1 VADYLDSLRA
11 RGVISDDAAASAQDA
26 RDAAAWRTRQSVQP
40 DEGRQEGAATAY
52 LDRMGGR
59 LRDDLADIGDQALHR
74 PEEFATNLATGGEL
88 GVMRSGATVGL
99 FRELLRSGKSI
110 EEAAAHL
117 GITPRAAQA
126 LARGGGVPKNGMT
139 GVFDVPGAVER
150 FKDLASQ
157 RKLAGQIA
165 REFGVSA
172 PTVRAKARELGID
185 LQRGE
190 TVVERSA
197 RIKRESAGPEGTP
210 SAPAAPRPSEDN
222 ERPARM
228 LFDLMHQGW
237 TDHELAA
244 EFGVSPE
251 EIAGKRPVLQ
261 RKYGKERA
269 LFFDVFS
276 KMDDHEIAAEYGMSP
291 DEIRNKRL
299 DLERKY
305 GK

>member
-1 VADYLDSLRA
+1 MADYLDQLLA
-11 RGVISDDAAASAQDA
+11 RGVISDNAAASAQDA
-26 RDAAAWRTRQSVQP
+26 RDAAAYRTRQAVQP
-40 DEGRQEGAATAY
+40 DEGRHEGAATAY
-52 LDRMGGR
+52 LDDMGER
-59 LRDDLADIGDQALHR
+59 FRDDLASIPSDFREHPEHWIG
-74 PEEFATNLATGGEL
+74 GGQL

-126 LARGGGVPKNGMT
+126 LARGGGVPANGMT

-210 SAPAAPRPSEDN
+210 SAP
-222 ERPARM
+222 
-228 LFDLMHQGW
+228 
-237 TDHELAA
+237 
-244 EFGVSPE
+244 
-251 EIAGKRPVLQ
+251 
-261 RKYGKERA
+261 
-269 LFFDVFS
+269 
-276 KMDDHEIAAEYGMSP
+276 